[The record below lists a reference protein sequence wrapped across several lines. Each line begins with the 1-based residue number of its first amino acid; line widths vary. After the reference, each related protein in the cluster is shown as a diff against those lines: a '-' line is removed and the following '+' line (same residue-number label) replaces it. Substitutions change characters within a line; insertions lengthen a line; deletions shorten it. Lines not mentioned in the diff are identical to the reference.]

1 MNTLRN
7 LVSTMVKNMKQNEIQ
22 FLTLKIRKK
31 KKKKFVFFCKGS
43 YMVEKQNNMRGILLE
58 IVP

>member
-31 KKKKFVFFCKGS
+31 KKKNLFFSVK
-43 YMVEKQNNMRGILLE
+43 VVTWLKNKI
-58 IVP
+58 I

>member
-7 LVSTMVKNMKQNEIQ
+7 LMSTVIKNTKQNEIQ
-22 FLTLKIRKK
+22 FLTLKILKK
-31 KKKKFVFFCKGS
+31 KNFIFFCKGS
-43 YMVEKQNNMRGILLE
+43 HMVEKQNNMRGILLE